1 MDGFWKG
8 AAGILMAVILV
19 LAVEKQERPI
29 ALMLTMAVCVM
40 TAITALSILE
50 PVLELLAGL
59 EAMAQLPSG
68 GVDVLIKTAGIGMVT
83 EILGMICQDSGNASL
98 ARMVQLLGTAVIL
111 YLAIPVVESLME
123 LLQHILGG
131 V

>member
-1 MDGFWKG
+1 MDGFWKA

-40 TAITALSILE
+40 TAVTALSILE
-50 PVLELLAGL
+50 PVLDLLAHL
-59 EAMAQLPSG
+59 EAMAQLPTG
-68 GVDVLIKTAGIGMVT
+68 GLDVLIKTAGIGMVT

-111 YLAIPVVESLME
+111 FLAIPVVESLME
-123 LLQHILGG
+123 LLGHILGG
-131 V
+131 T